1 MNRGPTHAILLA
13 GVGAMLFSAKAI
25 VVKLCYRHGADTQS
39 VLALRMLFSLP
50 FFWGAVAWHSIV
62 RRPQPLSARDVR
74 TMLVLGFIGYYVAS
88 YFDFLGL
95 RHISVGLERIIL
107 YLSPTVVL
115 VLSAVLL
122 GHRIVRRQ
130 WVAMAVAYAGV
141 TLVFLHDVQVT
152 GDRVIL
158 GSGLV
163 FVSAVAYAVYLIY
176 AGEIVGR
183 VGSIRLVAYASA
195 SATFFCVAQSL
206 LWNPKGLVTQP
217 AEVYALSL
225 VNASLCT
232 FVPMLLTMTAVNRVG
247 SGLAAQAGVVGPVA
261 TVFLGWWFLGESVGW
276 IQLTGVAVVL
286 ASIAVLLTVPRSAAP
301 AARGLSS
308 PGHPEGPA

>member
-1 MNRGPTHAILLA
+1 MNPGPTRAILLA
-13 GVGAMLFSAKAI
+13 GLGAMLFSAKAI

-74 TMLVLGFIGYYVAS
+74 TMLALGFIGYYVAS

-95 RHISVGLERIIL
+95 IYISAGLERIIL
-107 YLSPTVVL
+107 YLSPTIVL
-115 VLSAVLL
+115 VLSAVLF
-122 GHRIVRRQ
+122 GRRIVRRQ
-130 WVAMAVAYAGV
+130 WLAMAVAYAGV
-141 TLVFLHDVQVT
+141 TLVFLHDVQQT
-152 GDRVIL
+152 GDRAVL
-158 GSGLV
+158 GSA
-163 FVSAVAYAVYLIY
+163 FVLGGAVAYAVYLIY

-206 LWNPKGLVTQP
+206 IWNPQGLITQRP
-217 AEVYALSL
+217 EVYGLSL
-225 VNASLCT
+225 LNASLCT

-247 SGLAAQAGVVGPVA
+247 PGLAAQAGVVGPVA
-261 TVFLGWWFLGESVGW
+261 TVFLGWLFLGESVGW
-276 IQLTGVAVVL
+276 VQLAGVAVVL
-286 ASIAVLLTVPRSAAP
+286 ASMAVLLTVPRAAAP
-301 AARGLSS
+301 ADRG
-308 PGHPEGPA
+308 P